1 MKSRFIAFTYR
12 DFFLLWLGQLI
23 SFTGTQMQMVA
34 LNWQIYEITHSAFAL
49 GLIGF
54 FRFVPIVFFSL
65 IGGSVSDVHN
75 RKVIL
80 YVTQISMGILAAL
93 LGILT
98 FTGHITATNIYLIT
112 IFTSIATAFDS
123 PARQAFMPNLV
134 PKEHLSNAMS
144 LYNIMWQV
152 ASIGGPAL
160 AGLALATIGVGNIYV
175 LNALSFGALMLG
187 IFFIHNTG
195 EVTGEKSSVSLP
207 AIIEG
212 LIFVKSTTII
222 WSTMLLDFISTFFAS
237 ATSLIPLF
245 AKDILHVGPIGL
257 GLLYAAPAAGAIF
270 SGFLMAHKGH
280 VHRPGPLL
288 LSGIAVYGLGTILF
302 GIAPTFLLA
311 LLGLGMVGAGDS
323 ISTILRNV
331 IRQLAT
337 PDSLRGRM
345 TAVNMI
351 FFAGG
356 PQLGDFEAGLLA
368 SAIGG
373 PWSVVVGGVATL
385 VFVTFAATKI
395 PILQKYETQ

>member
-1 MKSRFIAFTYR
+1 MKSRFIAFSYPDYT
-12 DFFLLWLGQLI
+12 LLWLGQLI

-54 FRFVPIVFFSL
+54 FRFVPIIFFSL

-80 YVTQISMGILAAL
+80 YCTQISLGVLAAML
-93 LGILT
+93 SILT
-98 FTGHITATNIYLIT
+98 YTGHITATSIYLIT
-112 IFTSIATAFDS
+112 IFSAIATSFDS
-123 PARQAFMPNLV
+123 PARQALMPNLL

-144 LYNIMWQV
+144 LYNIMWQI
-152 ASIGGPAL
+152 ASIAGPAL
-160 AGLALATIGVGNIYV
+160 AGLALATIGVANIYM
-175 LNALSFGALMLG
+175 LNALSFGPLMLG
-187 IFFIHNTG
+187 LFFIKNTG
-195 EVTGEKSSVSLP
+195 DVTGEKTSVSIS

-212 LIFVKSTTII
+212 LKFVRSTTII
-222 WSTMLLDFISTFFAS
+222 WSTMLIDFVSTFFAS

-245 AKDILHVGPIGL
+245 AKDVLHVGPIGL
-257 GLLYAAPAAGAIF
+257 GLLYAAPAVGAIV

-280 VHRPGPLL
+280 IRKPGPLL
-288 LSGIAVYGLGTILF
+288 LSGVAIYSLGTILF
-302 GIAPTFLLA
+302 GIAPTFILA
-311 LLGLGMVGAGDS
+311 IIALCMIGAGDS

-356 PQLGDFEAGLLA
+356 PQLGDFEAGLIA

-373 PWSVVVGGVATL
+373 PWSVVLGGVATL
-385 VFVTFAATKI
+385 LFVGYAAVKI
-395 PILQKYETQ
+395 PILQKYQTD